1 MNGNASV
8 SQYIY
13 ILTAVVHWLR
23 RWPVITEVV
32 DSSLMIDKDSFSFLY
47 SLFV

>member
-13 ILTAVVHWLR
+13 WQYIGLG
-23 RWPVITEVV
+23 
-32 DSSLMIDKDSFSFLY
+32 IDLLWQRQS
-47 SLFV
+47 VRA

>member
-13 ILTAVVHWLR
+13 SHRQHIGLGIGLLWQRQLVQAQWSAR
-23 RWPVITEVV
+23 I
-32 DSSLMIDKDSFSFLY
+32 FLIFLFY
-47 SLFV
+47 SLFF

>member
-13 ILTAVVHWLR
+13 SHR
-23 RWPVITEVV
+23 
-32 DSSLMIDKDSFSFLY
+32 
-47 SLFV
+47 